1 MYFPSSSIGAFPF
14 LQALL
19 PLYDISNLQNVNCWY
34 EYQFH
39 SSSVWTEE
47 QKLTGPM
54 FSVFFMEKNETE
66 EKLAAAH
73 VLFELLIVGRNFIL
87 SMTLHSYNIK

>member
-1 MYFPSSSIGAFPF
+1 
-14 LQALL
+14 
-19 PLYDISNLQNVNCWY
+19 
-34 EYQFH
+34 
-39 SSSVWTEE
+39 
-47 QKLTGPM
+47 M

>member
-1 MYFPSSSIGAFPF
+1 MTFQTSKMLTVAMNINFILA
-14 LQALL
+14 
-19 PLYDISNLQNVNCWY
+19 
-34 EYQFH
+34 QF
-39 SSSVWTEE
+39 E
-47 QKLTGPM
+47 QRSKNSLGL